1 MNLDERWFQGHLME
15 MSHSEC
21 LEALASRPVGRVAYC
36 DPDGPV
42 VIPVNY
48 VLEGEDV
55 LFRIA
60 SWTSLARGLHGPAA
74 FQVDDFEEY
83 TQSGW
88 SVLVRGKV
96 SYIDH
101 DSGSEGAAK
110 GAAEGTERPVPWAAG
125 RRELLV
131 RISPSSITGR
141 RLLAG

>member
-15 MSHSEC
+15 MSREEC

-36 DPDGPV
+36 DVRGPV
-42 VIPVNY
+42 VIPVNFI
-48 VLEGEDV
+48 LDGDDV

-60 SWTSLARGLHGPAA
+60 SWTSLARGLRGAAA
-74 FQVDDFEEY
+74 FQVDDIEEY

-88 SVLVRGKV
+88 SVLLRGEV

-101 DSGSEGAAK
+101 DGAS
-110 GAAEGTERPVPWAAG
+110 AEKRPTPWAEG

-131 RISPSSITGR
+131 RLTPWSITGR
-141 RLLAG
+141 RLLAS

>member
-1 MNLDERWFQGHLME
+1 MDLDERWFQGHLME
-15 MSHSEC
+15 MSRAEC

-36 DPDGPV
+36 DAGGPV

-48 VLEGEDV
+48 AMDNEDV

-60 SWTSLARGLHGPAA
+60 SWTSLAHGLRGAAA

-88 SVLVRGKV
+88 SVLIRGQV

-101 DSGSEGAAK
+101 DGGATH
-110 GAAEGTERPVPWAAG
+110 GEDRPTPWAAG

-131 RISPSSITGR
+131 RISPTSVTGR
-141 RLLAG
+141 RLLPG